1 MNILNKKIQRRDF
14 LRNLARAGM
23 TVAFTSQFIS
33 PRAFAQSD
41 QAKRFIMVYYP
52 NGVARGDDKWH
63 QFNIGA
69 LGAGSFGNSPLSQL
83 SDHVDKVVAFKNLSY
98 AGVGGSSG
106 HPEACRA
113 LFAGGNTGTTFD
125 VAIGE
130 SLGGVLRNNI
140 HVGVWSS
147 RAANT
152 EHMPFSDKSGRK
164 ILVPDDPQTF
174 FNVNLAGFQNSGT
187 ADPESEIRQRVL
199 ASLHENLDILQ
210 AQQLNISQNGKLLS
224 HAEALNFYQSI
235 LNSSTAIDGIV
246 SPGVGMTGINE
257 EAYAVAEAQMRNIAM
272 SFQANITNVASF
284 QFMGA
289 QDDSLKINFPSVRQY
304 MGDFGSGPK
313 LEYNETK
320 SHVASHDE
328 KPTFTAQAHWYC
340 QMVNYLVEQ
349 LSGRVDSVYGGT
361 LMDNTV
367 ILVMSEMGG
376 GNHQQENPGTFV
388 VAGGKTGIN
397 IGQGID
403 AGNKTIAS
411 LFWDISN
418 AFGRGWA
425 NYGKS
430 NGGIPRFL
438 V

>member
-1 MNILNKKIQRRDF
+1 MNILKNKIQRRDF

-23 TVAFTSQFIS
+23 TVAFTSQWVA
-33 PRAFAQSD
+33 PKAFAQSN
-41 QAKRFIMVYYP
+41 QAKRFVMVYYP

-69 LGAGSFGNSPLSQL
+69 LGSNSFANSPLSQL
-83 SDHVDKVVAFKNLSY
+83 SDHADKIVAFKNLTF

-125 VAIGE
+125 VALGE
-130 SLGGVLRNNI
+130 SIGGRLRNNI
-140 HVGVWSS
+140 HLGVWSS
-147 RAANT
+147 RAAST
-152 EHMPFSDKSGRK
+152 EHMPFSDKNGRK

-174 FNVNLAGFQNSGT
+174 FNVNLSSFQSSGSV
-187 ADPESEIRQRVL
+187 DPEDEMRQRIL

-210 AQQLNISQNGKLLS
+210 EQQLNITQSGKLLS
-224 HAEALNFYQSI
+224 HEEALNFYQTI
-235 LNSSTAIDGIV
+235 LNSSGAIDGIV
-246 SPGVGMTGINE
+246 SPGIGMTGINE
-257 EAYAVAEAQMRNIAM
+257 EAHALAEAQMRNIAM
-272 SFQANITNVASF
+272 CFQADITNVASL

-289 QDDSLKINFPSVRQY
+289 QDDSLKINFPSIRPY

-340 QMVNYLVEQ
+340 QQVNYLVEQ
-349 LSGRVDSVYGGT
+349 LSARADNTYGGT
-361 LMDNTV
+361 LMDNTA

-376 GNHQQENPGTFV
+376 GNHQQENPGVFV
-388 VAGGKTGIN
+388 VAGTNTGIN

-403 AGNKTIAS
+403 AGNKTVAS

-418 AFGRGWA
+418 AFGRGWP

-430 NGGIPRFL
+430 NGGIPGFL